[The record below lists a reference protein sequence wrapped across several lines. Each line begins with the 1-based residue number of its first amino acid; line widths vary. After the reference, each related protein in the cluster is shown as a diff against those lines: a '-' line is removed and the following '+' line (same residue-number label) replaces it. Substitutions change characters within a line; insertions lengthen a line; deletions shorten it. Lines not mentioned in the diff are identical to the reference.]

1 METTDA
7 QEEEVQTFIQK
18 YDQEVRRG
26 AVQVQAGELPKS
38 RGLRRRDGRPC
49 LSTKSTG
56 FQVIMPTIFLTF
68 S

>member
-1 METTDA
+1 METTAD

-18 YDQEVRRG
+18 SDQEVRRG

-38 RGLRRRDGRPC
+38 RCLRGRDGRPC
-49 LSTKSTG
+49 LSSKSTG
-56 FQVIMPTIFLTF
+56 FQVIMPAIFLSF

>member
-26 AVQVQAGELPKS
+26 AVQVQASELSKS
-38 RGLRRRDGRPC
+38 RCLRGRDGRPC
-49 LSTKSTG
+49 LST
-56 FQVIMPTIFLTF
+56 
-68 S
+68 

>member
-7 QEEEVQTFIQK
+7 QEEEVQTFIPK

-56 FQVIMPTIFLTF
+56 FQVRPTIFLSF